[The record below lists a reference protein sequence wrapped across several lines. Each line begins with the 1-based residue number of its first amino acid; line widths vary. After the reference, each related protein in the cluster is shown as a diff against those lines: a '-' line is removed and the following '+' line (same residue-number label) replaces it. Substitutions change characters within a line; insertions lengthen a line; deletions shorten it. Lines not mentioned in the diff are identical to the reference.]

1 MHMHAVIFKFSVTNA
16 IIFYYSLVTKNK
28 NTLTQTY
35 EKRFFGIVFYD
46 CMNFAG
52 GENNVGGA
60 GINMLSDGLRTVDR

>member
-1 MHMHAVIFKFSVTNA
+1 MQLLFTAR
-16 IIFYYSLVTKNK
+16 YSRKDK